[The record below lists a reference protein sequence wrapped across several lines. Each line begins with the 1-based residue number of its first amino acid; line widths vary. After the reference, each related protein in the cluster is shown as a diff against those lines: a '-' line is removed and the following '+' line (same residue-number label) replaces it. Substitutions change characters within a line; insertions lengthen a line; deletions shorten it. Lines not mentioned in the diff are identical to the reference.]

1 MAQLNKRVELKS
13 VLIECG
19 VLYVR
24 LVGVSLMLMYS
35 VNHLAM
41 VDKVYYQLNC
51 IIIAF
56 LVFALNIDPNTYFD
70 AHFGETVGPII
81 WSNVNCVGW
90 ESSIQ
95 YCSKDSFPN
104 FNCSQRYTVGIT
116 CKDGQLNEIH
126 NLF

>member
-1 MAQLNKRVELKS
+1 
-13 VLIECG
+13 
-19 VLYVR
+19 
-24 LVGVSLMLMYS
+24 MLMYS
-35 VNHLAM
+35 VNHLVM
-41 VDKVYYQLNC
+41 VDKVYTAIELHNSYIFVL
-51 IIIAF
+51 
-56 LVFALNIDPNTYFD
+56 ALNIDPNTYFD

-104 FNCSQRYTVGIT
+104 FNCSQQYTVGIT